1 MFGCSSYINERR
13 EYDDIIKNAMLDEV
27 PEINSFDD
35 LKRVVDKMDR
45 ETQAVSTAI
54 NTLELTP
61 GQISFIKAKL
71 TQIRDDI
78 NKILDADIDDI
89 GGSTTTAKEVTSIR
103 EVTSVRI
110 QTLQRIQQITRV
122 IEQRVERIERVEQ
135 QR

>member
-1 MFGCSSYINERR
+1 
-13 EYDDIIKNAMLDEV
+13 
-27 PEINSFDD
+27 
-35 LKRVVDKMDR
+35 MDR

-89 GGSTTTAKEVTSIR
+89 GGATTTAKEVTSIR

-122 IEQRVERIERVEQ
+122 IEQRVERIETVIKTIEKKLQASDLLRSQDTAISPVSATLQ
-135 QR
+135 DTAT